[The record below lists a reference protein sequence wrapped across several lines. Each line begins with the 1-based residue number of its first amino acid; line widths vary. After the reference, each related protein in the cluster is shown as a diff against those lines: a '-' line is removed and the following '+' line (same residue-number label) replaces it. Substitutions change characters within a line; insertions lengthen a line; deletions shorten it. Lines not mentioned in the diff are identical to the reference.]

1 MPKPINRPVSPSPFP
16 SLHPIRSTLSRYQSP
31 PPRSDGLD
39 NFPVPLSSDPVAL
52 ERRLTQDPEIE
63 RQMADGDVGPPP
75 EGGREAWA
83 VVAGAFFVLFCVFGF
98 GELALGERQ
107 PARESEGELATLRD
121 ARAELTAATSF
132 GQLEIYYLENQLAGY
147 SKSEVA

>member
-98 GELALGERQ
+98 GESVAWQQAACEGERGR
-107 PARESEGELATLRD
+107 ARESWRLYSTH
-121 ARAELTAATSF
+121 
-132 GQLEIYYLENQLAGY
+132 GQN
-147 SKSEVA
+147 

>member
-1 MPKPINRPVSPSPFP
+1 ME
-16 SLHPIRSTLSRYQSP
+16 
-31 PPRSDGLD
+31 
-39 NFPVPLSSDPVAL
+39 L

-98 GELALGERQ
+98 GESFTASLGSCL
-107 PARESEGELATLRD
+107 PLVGE
-121 ARAELTAATSF
+121 
-132 GQLEIYYLENQLAGY
+132 
-147 SKSEVA
+147 KVACRHRTQNGGS